1 MKEEMAWQVAEMFVK
16 EVTNVTMS
24 EDQLN
29 DNKDVSRL
37 SMSKSFNE
45 SFSLADLNI
54 DLDNLELSPS
64 KYF

>member
-24 EDQLN
+24 EDQFN

-45 SFSLADLNI
+45 SFSLGDLNI

>member
-24 EDQLN
+24 EDQFN